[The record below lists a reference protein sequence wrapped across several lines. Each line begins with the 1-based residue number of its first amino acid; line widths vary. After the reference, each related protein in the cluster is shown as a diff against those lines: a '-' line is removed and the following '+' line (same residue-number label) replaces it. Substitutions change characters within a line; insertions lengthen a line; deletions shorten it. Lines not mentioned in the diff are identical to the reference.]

1 MPVTPSFPGLYI
13 EELPLSAHSIVAA
26 PTSITVIVGYTHPYK
41 TNKYREAVRLFSF
54 TEYERE
60 FGGNFAS
67 GMIEPH
73 VPQAVAQFFANGGSD
88 LYVVGLEATLSDG
101 ATPTPTIKTYKDVVA
116 LSTPLTFTGTDS
128 KTMIFRP
135 LEPTDLTQMQ
145 LTLSNLRQSTKG
157 LGNPYDTFDVAIS
170 YGKRVETF
178 RNVTIKSGASGT
190 QLYALNGAS
199 ALITVEDSAGKKD
212 NTADFGLGFGAP
224 PPPTFSGPLAQP
236 VGYGTN
242 FNPQD
247 FIDMFQ
253 ADTSLDKVPIFN
265 ILLTPG
271 IYESSVNPAALAF
284 AERKRA
290 FVILD
295 GPGDRAA
302 DKSLESATPPVPSI
316 ENDIDTFPLSE
327 NGALYFPYLQVND
340 PFFGQTVDV
349 APSGFVAGIYART
362 DTRRGVWKAPAGI
375 EATLNGT
382 IGVVARGNMTNEQQG
397 VLYGTITQKTPIN
410 CLRSF
415 PGSGTVVF
423 GARTL
428 VGSNQAYNQSK
439 YVPVRR
445 MTLFI
450 EQTLLANLRWVVFEP
465 NDEPLWISIR
475 TSIENFMLSLFNQG
489 ALQGSKPSDA
499 FQVKCDHTTTT
510 QQDIDNGVVNIIV
523 AFAPLKPAEFVVI
536 KIAQLAGQSQ
546 TS

>member
-41 TNKYREAVRLFSF
+41 TKKYREAVRLFSF

-67 GMIEPH
+67 GLIEPH
-73 VPQAVAQFFANGGSD
+73 VPQAVAQFFGNGGSD

-101 ATPTPTIKTYKDVVA
+101 AAIPTIKTYKDVVA
-116 LSTPLTFTGTDS
+116 LSTPLTFTGTDA
-128 KTMIFRP
+128 KTIIFRP
-135 LEPTDLTQMQ
+135 LEPTDLTTMQ
-145 LTLSNLRQSTKG
+145 VTLSNLRESTKG
-157 LGNPYDTFDVAIS
+157 SGNYDTFDVAIS

-190 QLYALNGAS
+190 QLYTLNGAS
-199 ALITVEDSAGKKD
+199 ALITVEDSAGKTD
-212 NTADFGLGFGAP
+212 NTADFGVGFGAP
-224 PPPTFSGPLAQP
+224 PPTTISGTLAKP
-236 VGYGTN
+236 VGYITN
-242 FNPQD
+242 FNGQD

-271 IYESSVNPAALAF
+271 VYDSAVNPAALAF

-295 GPGDRAA
+295 GPQDRAA
-302 DKSLESATPPVPSI
+302 DKSLESATPPVSSV

-327 NGALYFPYLQVND
+327 NGAIYFPYLRVND
-340 PFFGQTVDV
+340 PFFGQTVEV

-382 IGVVARGNMTNEQQG
+382 TGVVARGNMTNEQQG

-510 QQDIDNGVVNIIV
+510 QQDVDNGVVNIIV
-523 AFAPLKPAEFVVI
+523 AFAPLKPAEFVII

>member
-1 MPVTPSFPGLYI
+1 MPVTPTYPGLYI
-13 EELPLSAHSIVAA
+13 EELPLSAHSISAA

-41 TNKYREAVRLFSF
+41 TKKYREAVRLFSF

-67 GMIEPH
+67 GLIESH
-73 VPQAVAQFFANGGSD
+73 VPQAVNQFFGNGGSD

-101 ATPTPTIKTYKDVVA
+101 AAIPTIKTYKDAVA
-116 LSTPLTFTGTDS
+116 LSPPLTFTGADA
-128 KTMIFRP
+128 KTMVFRA
-135 LEPTDLTQMQ
+135 LEPTDLTAMQ
-145 LTLSNLRQSTKG
+145 VTLSNLRQSTKG
-157 LGNPYDTFDVAIS
+157 AGNPYDTFDVAIS

-178 RNVTIKSGASGT
+178 RNVTIKSGAPGQ
-190 QLYALNGAS
+190 QLYGLNGAS
-199 ALITVEDSAGKKD
+199 TLITVEDQAGKTD
-212 NTADFGLGFGAP
+212 NTADFGTGFAP
-224 PPPTFSGPLAQP
+224 PPPATISGTLAKP
-236 VGYGTN
+236 SGFTTN
-242 FNPQD
+242 FNGQD

-271 IYESSVNPAALAF
+271 IYDSTVNSAALAF
-284 AERKRA
+284 AEHKRA
-290 FVILD
+290 FAILD
-295 GPGDRAA
+295 GPQDRAA
-302 DKSLESATPPVPSI
+302 DKSLESATPPVLSI

-327 NGALYFPYLQVND
+327 NGAIYFPYLLVND
-340 PFFGQTVDV
+340 PLSGQTIEV
-349 APSGFVAGIYART
+349 APSGYVAGIYART
-362 DTRRGVWKAPAGI
+362 DNRRGVWKAPAGI
-375 EATLNGT
+375 EATLNNT

-428 VGSNQAYNQSK
+428 VGSNTAYNQSK

-510 QQDIDNGVVNIIV
+510 QQDIDNGIVNIIV
-523 AFAPLKPAEFVVI
+523 AFAPLKPAEFVII